1 MFRSKAGCRLYGVR
15 ETDVSILVLVDV
27 PLEVVMA
34 VIMGIGVVFQSL
46 FSWMFRSK
54 PLEEL
59 WKCDTRRVSIL
70 VLVDVPLEGRYRRSV
85 PHQLPDVSI
94 LVLVDVPLEVIIDF
108 ETGVVS
114 GVSILVLV
122 DVPLE
127 A

>member
-1 MFRSKAGCRLYGVR
+1 
-15 ETDVSILVLVDV
+15 
-27 PLEVVMA
+27 MA